1 MCNISTPFQGQR
13 LIRQTTVELG
23 EGVRKCGNKLFS
35 SLSLTLLFWPRS
47 TFPCMPRSPWN
58 AFPLTRMQ
66 SGRLCEPSC
75 EVQFSYQLFA
85 RHLGNLI
92 HVIRRVIVVY
102 TDVHI
107 TIKIHCEA
115 KKLHPYYFC
124 NNFVKPHNIFI
135 IFVTQIL
142 QWICNITAT
151 KLTISPGGCFHP
163 TLWNKTYVTLFI
175 PTVV

>member
-13 LIRQTTVELG
+13 LISQTTVELG

-107 TIKIHCEA
+107 TIKIHCWCLQALVHWCGFHAARGESEWCIGILLWCLA
-115 KKLHPYYFC
+115 AQTVAAICQAAGDFYF
-124 NNFVKPHNIFI
+124 P
-135 IFVTQIL
+135 
-142 QWICNITAT
+142 
-151 KLTISPGGCFHP
+151 
-163 TLWNKTYVTLFI
+163 
-175 PTVV
+175 